1 MVCRQGRLVRLD
13 RRAAAVTSLRRL
25 KQQVEAE
32 VDRLAREERCW
43 RIVLVVALL
52 LSLGF
57 IAADFL
63 EVLP

>member
-1 MVCRQGRLVRLD
+1 M
-13 RRAAAVTSLRRL
+13 TSLRRL